1 MRCHIIQKL
10 RLFFHTGVQNSNL
23 KNRTKNIASVQP
35 ALVEMSYQE
44 LVLDSSTA
52 SHPDTVQRICAA
64 FRSAE
69 GLVADLRHCNPGRPG
84 NK

>member
-1 MRCHIIQKL
+1 MSYYPKTTII
-10 RLFFHTGVQNSNL
+10 FSYCVQSSNFKNS
-23 KNRTKNIASVQP
+23 KNIASIQP

-52 SHPDTVQRICAA
+52 SHPDTIQRIFAA

-69 GLVADLRHCNPGRPG
+69 GLVADLWHCNPGRPG